1 VRGASVRTA
10 LIVRLASVRQH
21 DDITGLKIRRRVLEG
36 AEVLAGC
43 IVESVDRHRAL
54 SIDRLAAL

>member
-1 VRGASVRTA
+1 
-10 LIVRLASVRQH
+10 
-21 DDITGLKIRRRVLEG
+21 VLEG